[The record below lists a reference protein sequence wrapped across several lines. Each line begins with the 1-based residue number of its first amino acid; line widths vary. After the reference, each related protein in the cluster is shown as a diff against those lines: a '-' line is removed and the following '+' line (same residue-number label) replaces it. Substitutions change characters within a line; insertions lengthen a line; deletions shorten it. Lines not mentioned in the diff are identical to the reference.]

1 MNYAIDLIEEELP
14 EIDLPALTPVS
25 PYRPY
30 QVQAK
35 QSVWDGWLEPEIRTQ
50 LLVMATGTG
59 KTVVMGG
66 LAQAEVKAGGR
77 VLMIAHTDELIDQG
91 IDKFNTIS
99 GLQAGKEKAGD
110 HATLWDKV
118 VVGSVQTMRGA
129 ARLMGWPKNHF
140 TLIMVDEAHR
150 TLAKGYQVVLAHF
163 MEGGAR
169 VVGVTATADRGDKQA
184 LGQFYQRIA
193 FEYGM
198 LKACKDGWLVRPMVQ
213 TIQVGKGIDLSG
225 VAVKR
230 NTDGDTDL
238 DRMEVAHRIEPLL
251 KDLAKEVYRHAANR
265 RVLIFLPSVDT
276 AKKMATALREAG
288 YATADWVAGDDAE
301 RTRKVADYKANKI
314 QVLCNAMLLTEGF
327 DHDAIDCLVVLRPTK
342 VRALYVQMVGRGTRP
357 LSSIV
362 PALNRAPDAESRNA
376 IIRNSPKPHV
386 LILDPLWLYEQ
397 HDLAAPASLVTKNA
411 EEAKRM
417 EGKQGDLL
425 ELQQQAERDAME
437 WLRKELL
444 KNVNRKAA
452 LIDPFTFGAVVRDDE
467 LANYQPE
474 TLWEAREPTLEQLQA
489 LAENGIEPAQVKW
502 RGQAQRVLKVIQ
514 QRRERG
520 LCSVRLMNWLG
531 RHKIDATLMSQ
542 DEAQREQRRLFATKF
557 R

>member
-1 MNYAIDLIEEELP
+1 VTFAIDLIDE
-14 EIDLPALTPVS
+14 DPVSPIAAAPS

-35 QSVWDGWLEPEIRTQ
+35 QSVWDGWLEEGIRAQ
-50 LLVMATGTG
+50 LIVMATGTG

-66 LAQAEVKAGGR
+66 LAQAEIAAGGR

-91 IDKFNTIS
+91 IEKFSSIS
-99 GLQAGKEKAGD
+99 GLRAGKEKAQD

-118 VVGSVQTMRGA
+118 VCGSVQTLRGA
-129 ARLMGWPKNHF
+129 ARLQGWPKNHF
-140 TLIMVDEAHR
+140 SLVLVDEAHR
-150 TLAKGYQVVLAHF
+150 TLAKSYTDVLGHF
-163 MEGGAR
+163 MEGGAKI
-169 VVGVTATADRGDKQA
+169 VGVTATADRGDKQA

-198 LKACKDGWLVRPMVQ
+198 LRACKDGWLVRPLVQ
-213 TIQVGKGIDLSG
+213 TIKVGNGIDLNG

-230 NTDGDTDL
+230 NTEGDTDL

-251 KDLAKEVYRHAANR
+251 KDLAKEIYRHAPLR
-265 RVLIFLPSVDT
+265 RVLLFLPSVDT
-276 AKKMATALREAG
+276 AKKMASALREAG
-288 YATADWVAGDDAE
+288 YPTADWVAGDDAE

-357 LSSIV
+357 LSAIV
-362 PALNRAPDAESRNA
+362 PALNRAPDAVTRNQ
-376 IIRNSPKPHV
+376 IIRESAKPHV
-386 LILDPLWLYEQ
+386 LILDPMWLYEQ

-425 ELQQQAERDAME
+425 DLQAQAERDAME

-452 LIDPFTFGAVVRDDE
+452 LIDPFAFGAVIKDDD
-467 LANYQPE
+467 LASYQPE

-489 LAENGIEPAQVKW
+489 LAENGIEPAMVKW

-531 RHKIDATLMSQ
+531 RHKIDATLMTQ
-542 DEAQREQRRLFATKF
+542 DEAQREQRRLFATGFK